1 MLTIAL
7 GLIMA
12 GALGNCY
19 DRLIFGYV
27 RDFVHLHV
35 DAINFD
41 CAIFNFADNM
51 LIAGA
56 FTLVLYAMRPEEADP
71 AVEGVPAN
79 SDSVLEATGPQSS

>member
-1 MLTIAL
+1 
-7 GLIMA
+7 MA

-41 CAIFNFADNM
+41 CAIFS
-51 LIAGA
+51 ISR
-56 FTLVLYAMRPEEADP
+56 T
-71 AVEGVPAN
+71 
-79 SDSVLEATGPQSS
+79 TC